1 MTRRCTPAGAPSRA
15 CAVSTLS
22 RMAID
27 RRTKIVA
34 TLGPASDSRERLRA
48 LIEAGVDA
56 VRFNLSHGTHEEHSQ
71 RAWLVREIAAEVGR
85 PVALIADLQGP
96 KLRIGELAE
105 PVVLHTGDQIRVC
118 AEEAATDGE
127 LPIAPAVIGD
137 VLEPG
142 HEVLIDDGLVRLRVD
157 EVEGG
162 RATCAVVVGGLVSS
176 HKGVNLPGVPVPI
189 PSLTRKDVADL
200 DWAVETGVDFVALSF
215 IRSPA
220 DVRDLRALL
229 TQAGSHAHV
238 IAKIE
243 KAEAVDVLD
252 DVLAETDAVMVARG
266 DLGVEIGPAL
276 VPLVQKRIIHKALER
291 GKPVI
296 TATQMLET
304 MVHSPEPTRAEAS
317 DVANAILDG
326 TSAVML
332 SGETAV
338 GEYPV
343 EAVAYMD
350 RIARAVEPSLDYRH
364 ELPEA
369 HENPT
374 IGQAMSNA
382 ACDIAEALQA
392 KAILVPTFTGR
403 TANAVARLRPRRPI
417 VALTHVD
424 WAMRQLA
431 LEWGVTPLLIS
442 ETARRRGALAPRGRG
457 GARRRHRRE
466 RRQRRDHR
474 GNRRQHPRHDER
486 HQGRRRPVAGRRTA
500 RPAGE
505 LGLDGC
511 EEEAPPA
518 HRWTDRPA
526 LVRAGRA
533 RARRAPLLPAAARLL
548 RRPLAAERPSS
559 RPCGSCRGSRPR
571 SRSGC
576 GTRRRTPLSPPRR
589 GRSATSAPA
598 STSSSS
604 RTSRSG
610 GAGSMGSHAARRG
623 HRR

>member
-1 MTRRCTPAGAPSRA
+1 MEA
-15 CAVSTLS
+15 
-22 RMAID
+22 D

-34 TLGPASDSRERLRA
+34 TLGPSSDSRERLRA
-48 LIEAGVDA
+48 LIGAGVDA
-56 VRFNLSHGTHEEHSQ
+56 VRFNLSHGTHEDHSQ

-85 PVALIADLQGP
+85 PIALIADLQGP

-105 PVVLHTGDQIRVC
+105 PVVLHSGDNITVC
-118 AEEAATDGE
+118 AEEAAADGE

-137 VLEPG
+137 VREAG

-157 EVEGG
+157 DVQGG
-162 RATCAVVVGGLVSS
+162 RASCAVVVGGLVSS

-200 DWAVETGVDFVALSF
+200 DWALETAVDFVALSF
-215 IRSPA
+215 VRSPA
-220 DVRDLRALL
+220 DVRDLRALIV
-229 TQAGSHAHV
+229 QAGSHAHV

-350 RIARAVEPSLDYRH
+350 RIALAVEPSIDYRH

-369 HENPT
+369 NENPT

-382 ACDIAEALQA
+382 ACDLAEALQA

-403 TANAVARLRPRRPI
+403 TANAVARLRPHRPI

-442 ETARRRGALAPRGRG
+442 ETSDVEELWRLAMD
-457 GARRRHRRE
+457 A
-466 RRQRRDHR
+466 
-474 GNRRQHPRHDER
+474 
-486 HQGRRRPVAGRRTA
+486 
-500 RPAGE
+500 
-505 LGLDGC
+505 
-511 EEEAPPA
+511 
-518 HRWTDRPA
+518 
-526 LVRAGRA
+526 A
-533 RARRAPLLPAAARLL
+533 RAEGIVEAGDRVVITA
-548 RRPLAAERPSS
+548 
-559 RPCGSCRGSRPR
+559 
-571 SRSGC
+571 
-576 GTRRRTPLSPPRR
+576 GTAVNIPGT
-589 GRSATSAPA
+589 TNVIKVDVVE
-598 STSSSS
+598 
-604 RTSRSG
+604 
-610 GAGSMGSHAARRG
+610 
-623 HRR
+623 

>member
-1 MTRRCTPAGAPSRA
+1 MTKRSTPGGGRSRVAP
-15 CAVSTLS
+15 VSTLS
-22 RMAID
+22 GMAIG

-34 TLGPASDSRERLRA
+34 TLGPASESRERLRA

-56 VRFNLSHGTHEEHSQ
+56 VRFNLSHGTHAGHSQ

-85 PVALIADLQGP
+85 PIALIADLQGP
-96 KLRIGELAE
+96 KLRIGELEE
-105 PVVLHTGDQIRVC
+105 PVVLRTGDEIMVC
-118 AEEAATDGE
+118 AEELASDGE

-142 HEVLIDDGLVRLRVD
+142 HEVLIDDGLVRLRVAD
-157 EVEGG
+157 VEGG

-200 DWAVETGVDFVALSF
+200 EWAVATGVDFVALSF
-215 IRSPA
+215 VRSPA

-229 TQAGSHAHV
+229 EQAGSRAHV

-243 KAEAVDVLD
+243 KSEAVDVLD
-252 DVLAETDAVMVARG
+252 DVLAEADAVMVARG

-276 VPLVQKRIIHKALER
+276 VPLVQKRIILKALER

-350 RIARAVEPSLDYRH
+350 RIALAVEPSLDYRH

-382 ACDIAEALQA
+382 ACDLAEALQS

-431 LEWGVTPLLIS
+431 LEWGVTPLMIS
-442 ETARRRGALAPRGRG
+442 ETSDVEELWRLAV
-457 GARRRHRRE
+457 E
-466 RRQRRDHR
+466 
-474 GNRRQHPRHDER
+474 
-486 HQGRRRPVAGRRTA
+486 
-500 RPAGE
+500 
-505 LGLDGC
+505 
-511 EEEAPPA
+511 
-518 HRWTDRPA
+518 
-526 LVRAGRA
+526 
-533 RARRAPLLPAAARLL
+533 AARE
-548 RRPLAAERPSS
+548 AGIVE
-559 RPCGSCRGSRPR
+559 
-571 SRSGC
+571 SGDGVVITA
-576 GTRRRTPLSPPRR
+576 GTAVNIPGT
-589 GRSATSAPA
+589 TNVIKVDVVQ
-598 STSSSS
+598 
-604 RTSRSG
+604 
-610 GAGSMGSHAARRG
+610 
-623 HRR
+623 

>member
-1 MTRRCTPAGAPSRA
+1 
-15 CAVSTLS
+15 
-22 RMAID
+22 MAAD

-34 TLGPASDSRERLRA
+34 TLGPSSDSRERLRA
-48 LIEAGVDA
+48 LIAAGVDA
-56 VRFNLSHGTHEEHSQ
+56 VRFNLSHGTHVDHSE

-85 PVALIADLQGP
+85 PIALIADLQGP
-96 KLRIGELAE
+96 KLRIGELEE
-105 PVVLHTGDQIRVC
+105 PVVLRTGDNVTVC
-118 AEEAATDGE
+118 AEEAAADGA

-157 EVEGG
+157 EVKGG
-162 RATCAVVVGGLVSS
+162 RASCAVVVGGLVGS

-200 DWAVETGVDFVALSF
+200 EWAVETGVDFVALSF

-229 TQAGSHAHV
+229 EQADSHAHV

-243 KAEAVDVLD
+243 KSEAVDVLD
-252 DVLAETDAVMVARG
+252 DILAETDAVMVARG

-350 RIARAVEPSLDYRH
+350 RIALAVEPSIDYRH

-369 HENPT
+369 NENPT

-382 ACDIAEALQA
+382 ACDLAEALQA

-403 TANAVARLRPRRPI
+403 TANAVARLRPHRPI

-442 ETARRRGALAPRGRG
+442 ETSDVEELWRLAID
-457 GARRRHRRE
+457 A
-466 RRQRRDHR
+466 
-474 GNRRQHPRHDER
+474 
-486 HQGRRRPVAGRRTA
+486 
-500 RPAGE
+500 
-505 LGLDGC
+505 
-511 EEEAPPA
+511 
-518 HRWTDRPA
+518 
-526 LVRAGRA
+526 A
-533 RARRAPLLPAAARLL
+533 RAEGIVEAGDRVVITA
-548 RRPLAAERPSS
+548 
-559 RPCGSCRGSRPR
+559 
-571 SRSGC
+571 
-576 GTRRRTPLSPPRR
+576 GTAVNIPGT
-589 GRSATSAPA
+589 TNVIKVDIVE
-598 STSSSS
+598 
-604 RTSRSG
+604 
-610 GAGSMGSHAARRG
+610 
-623 HRR
+623 